1 MRVLVTGFLGRMG
14 STSAKMVLD
23 HEGFELVALVNT
35 DLDQHVD
42 EVTAWSKAA
51 PVFASIEEAIEQV
64 AIDVAI
70 DFTVPAVAFT
80 NTKYY
85 IDHNIH
91 PVIGTTGFTDAE
103 IDQLTKLSAEKKLGG
118 LIAPNFAIGS
128 VLMQIFSA
136 KAAKYLPDVEITE
149 IHHNQKLDAPSG
161 TAEKT
166 AKLIY
171 EARGEHVSGHPDEKE
186 TMPGARGADFHGV
199 RIHSL
204 RLPGYNSHQIVQFG
218 GIGEALTIR
227 QDSFD
232 RSSYMPGV
240 ALAVEKVATLDG
252 LVYGLE
258 HLLDD

>member
-1 MRVLVTGFLGRMG
+1 MKVLVTGFLGRMG
-14 STSAKMVLD
+14 STAANMVLD
-23 HEGFELVALVNT
+23 HEGFELVALANN
-35 DLDQHVD
+35 DLADHEAAVS
-42 EVTAWSKAA
+42 EWSKKA
-51 PVFASIEEAIEQV
+51 PVFENIQEAIENV

-70 DFTVPAVAFT
+70 DFTIPASAYQ

-85 IDHNIH
+85 IDHDIH
-91 PVIGTTGFTDAE
+91 PVVGTTGFTDEEIAE
-103 IDQLTKLSAEKKLGG
+103 LTQLSETKKLGG

-128 VLMQIFSA
+128 VLMQVFSA

-171 EARGEHVSGHPDEKE
+171 EARGEHVSGHPDETE
-186 TMPGARGADFHGV
+186 SMPGARGADFHGI

-218 GIGEALTIR
+218 GVGEALTIR

-232 RSSYMPGV
+232 RNSYMPGV
-240 ALAVEKVATLDG
+240 ALAVEKVGQLDTLI
-252 LVYGLE
+252 YGLE